1 MRSGSG
7 DRSYGRTES
16 IGETWGAATG
26 CDVTNVTNAG
36 LIFYSW
42 IVFDGVE
49 KELI

>member
-7 DRSYGRTES
+7 GRSYGRTES

-26 CDVTNVTNAG
+26 CDVTNAG
-36 LIFYSW
+36 LIFYTW

>member
-1 MRSGSG
+1 MRSSSG
-7 DRSYGRTES
+7 GRSYGRTES

-26 CDVTNVTNAG
+26 CDVTNAG
-36 LIFYSW
+36 FIFYTW